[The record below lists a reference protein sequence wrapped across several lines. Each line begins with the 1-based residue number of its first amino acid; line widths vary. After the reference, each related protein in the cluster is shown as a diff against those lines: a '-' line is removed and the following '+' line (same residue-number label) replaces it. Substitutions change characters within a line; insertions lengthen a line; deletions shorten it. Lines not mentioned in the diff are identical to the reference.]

1 MAAMETMELVKAAFF
16 FLLLKV
22 VVSMGRHQDVAQELL
37 SSNASSDSVVLSI
50 GFKQKHLDSFA

>member
-1 MAAMETMELVKAAFF
+1 MAAMETMGMVKAAFF
-16 FLLLKV
+16 LVLEM

>member
-1 MAAMETMELVKAAFF
+1 
-16 FLLLKV
+16 
-22 VVSMGRHQDVAQELL
+22 MGRHQDVAQELL